1 MYIYNLECIFQIM
14 FFFIFQAVCL
24 ETPIQQ
30 LSDEELS
37 HLYFYNSRVHRAC
50 FVLPEFVRKVIES

>member
-1 MYIYNLECIFQIM
+1 M

-37 HLYFYNSRVHRAC
+37 HLHFYNSRVHRAC